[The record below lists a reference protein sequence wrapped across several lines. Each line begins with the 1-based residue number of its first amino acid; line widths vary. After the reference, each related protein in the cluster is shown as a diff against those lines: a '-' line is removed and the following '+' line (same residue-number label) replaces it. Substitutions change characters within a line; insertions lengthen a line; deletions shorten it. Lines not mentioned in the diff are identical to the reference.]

1 MIKWIVSALKR
12 LWEWLRYWLWRHP
25 VSKPEPLK
33 ATEVIEHWTIID
45 YHGQKINLHNSEI
58 AYWNNMS
65 RKDKRAMAK
74 RFEILE
80 KKGYIKFVEING
92 KMTCVK
98 NKDYEAK
105 ANIE

>member
-1 MIKWIVSALKR
+1 MKQKIITAIKR
-12 LWEWLRYWLWRHP
+12 LWQFIRYYFWTKP
-25 VSKPEPLK
+25 ISKPEPLK
-33 ATEVIEHWTIID
+33 ATEVIKYWSIVD

-58 AYWNNMS
+58 AYWASMS

-92 KMTCVK
+92 KWTCVK

-105 ANIE
+105 ANAE